1 MMEDLQFERTTVL
14 EGEFEDVIEIKDH
27 YYLIS
32 KKHRVTVLPYTID
45 SKGLLDKVGV
55 VKDYNYIDEEYDY
68 TLVNG
73 YITADDGTNLVAAN
87 RVLYEAIGLNMTQ
100 ADDWMYLG
108 GLYNT
113 LTSDSAIDLYCVDLT
128 DKPVQETEEATE
140 NKQRIRFKMIDSSQ
154 VITSDDTL
162 LLASY
167 LRLFNYFYVNSL
179 DKKTGDEYVKPQS
192 LQQDSVK
199 LKNTP
204 EDELDQQLTHI
215 NI

>member
-1 MMEDLQFERTTVL
+1 MDNPNLERKTVV
-14 EGEFEDVIEIKDH
+14 EGQFEDVIEIKDH

-32 KKHRVTVLPYTID
+32 KKHQVTVLPYTID

-55 VKDYNYIDEEYDY
+55 VKDYNYVFEEYDY
-68 TLVNG
+68 TLING
-73 YITADDGTNLVAAN
+73 YVNQDDGTTLVAAN
-87 RVLYEAIGLNMTQ
+87 RVLYEAIGLNVTN

-128 DKPVQETEEATE
+128 DKELPKTEEAQETAD
-140 NKQRIRFKMIDSSQ
+140 KIKFKMIDSSQ

-167 LRLFNYFYVNSL
+167 LRLFNFFYVNSL
-179 DKKTGDEYVKPQS
+179 DKQ
-192 LQQDSVK
+192 
-199 LKNTP
+199 
-204 EDELDQQLTHI
+204 
-215 NI
+215 

>member
-1 MMEDLQFERTTVL
+1 MMKTKQLERTAILT
-14 EGEFEDVIEIKDH
+14 GKFEDVIEIKDH

-32 KKHRVTVLPYTID
+32 KKHRVTVLPYVID
-45 SKGLLDKVGV
+45 SKGLLDKIGV

-68 TLVNG
+68 TLING
-73 YITADDGTNLVAAN
+73 YINADDGTNLVAAN
-87 RVLYEAIGLNMTQ
+87 RVLYEAIGLNITQ
-100 ADDWMYLG
+100 ADNWMYLG

-128 DKPVQETEEATE
+128 NKPIQETEEVSD
-140 NKQRIRFKMIDSSQ
+140 NKQKIRFKMIDSSK

-179 DKKTGDEYVKPQS
+179 SNGDEEPEKYA
-192 LQQDSVK
+192 K
-199 LKNTP
+199 LKQDTVKIESTP
-204 EDELDQQLTHI
+204 EDEIATLDI
-215 NI
+215 

>member
-1 MMEDLQFERTTVL
+1 MMEDLQFEKTTVL
-14 EGEFEDVIEIKDH
+14 EGEYEDVIEIKDH
-27 YYLIS
+27 YYLLS
-32 KKHRVTVLPYTID
+32 KKQRVTVLPYTID
-45 SKGLLDKVGV
+45 AKGLLDKIGV

-73 YITADDGTNLVAAN
+73 YINEDDGTNLVAAN
-87 RVLYEAIGLNMTQ
+87 RVLYEAIGLNMTK

-113 LTSDSAIDLYCVDLT
+113 LTSDSPIDLYCVDLT
-128 DKPVQETEEATE
+128 DKPVQETEEISQ
-140 NKQRIRFKMIDSSQ
+140 NKEKVRFKMIDSSQ

-179 DKKTGDEYVKPQS
+179 DKKNDGEEQKITP
-192 LQQDSVK
+192 LRQDTFK
-199 LKNTP
+199 IKNTP
-204 EDELDQQLTHI
+204 DNELQSHL
-215 NI
+215 

>member
-1 MMEDLQFERTTVL
+1 MMNENVEKKVIL
-14 EGEFEDVIEIKDH
+14 EGAYEDVIEIKDH

-45 SKGLLDKVGV
+45 SKGLLDKIGV
-55 VKDYNYIDEEYDY
+55 VKDYNYVFEEYDY
-68 TLVNG
+68 TLING
-73 YITADDGTNLVAAN
+73 YLNQDDGTNLVAAN
-87 RVLYEAIGLNMTQ
+87 RVLYDAIGLNVTN

-128 DKPVQETEEATE
+128 DKEIQETEEIETNM
-140 NKQRIRFKMIDSSQ
+140 NKIQFKMIDSAS

-167 LRLFNYFYVNSL
+167 LRLFNFFYVNSL
-179 DKKTGDEYVKPQS
+179 EQ
-192 LQQDSVK
+192 
-199 LKNTP
+199 
-204 EDELDQQLTHI
+204 
-215 NI
+215 